1 MLIIAWI
8 IILIVSLFTLIK
20 ASDYFTTSAEK
31 IGIFFGI
38 PSFIIGVTA
47 VAFGTSMPELISSI
61 FAVIKKSPEIVAGN
75 VVGSNICNIFLVLG
89 LSAVIAKKIK
99 LKHEIMHV
107 DLPLLI
113 GSSFILGIFIWD
125 GIFNLAEAIISI
137 LGMILYLSYS
147 ASAKRY
153 PKIEERGDKIWKS
166 FAIFIVSAFF
176 IYLGAKYTIK
186 SVIEISEILH
196 IGKEII
202 AVSVV
207 ALGTSLPELMV
218 SLMAAKKGF
227 SEIAVGNI
235 LGSNIFN
242 AFAVMGIPALIIPLS
257 IPKSI
262 ITIALPFMII
272 ATLLFALITYDKEI
286 TRWEGYILL
295 IFYAIFIAKMF
306 GMF

>member
-1 MLIIAWI
+1 MLIMAWI
-8 IILIVSLFTLIK
+8 FILIVSLFTLIK

-47 VAFGTSMPELISSI
+47 VAFGTSMPELVSSI

-89 LSAVIAKKIK
+89 LSAVISKKIK

-107 DLPLLI
+107 DLPFLI
-113 GSSFILGIFIWD
+113 GSSFILAIFISD

-147 ASAKRY
+147 ASARRY
-153 PKIEERGDKIWKS
+153 KIEERGDKIWKS
-166 FAIFIVSAFF
+166 FAIFIISAFF

-186 SVIEISEILH
+186 SVIQISEILH

-202 AVSVV
+202 AVSIV

-242 AFAVMGIPALIIPLS
+242 TFAVMGIPALIMPFS

-262 ITIALPFMII
+262 ITIALPLMII

-286 TRWEGYILL
+286 TRWEGYLLL